1 MARPSM
7 TRDGTIRKGPQS
19 GAGPIAANVCLRR
32 PWSRPL
38 TTRSGR
44 LEGLLS
50 ALQGHLCADDSVI
63 QYAQHGADLQRPRAR
78 SEIFDKAH
86 PRHVVPDGTG
96 LGDPVAQPLIQA
108 NDTCVSCLGA
118 CANEGH
124 ALVAGFVLDCQL
136 QA

>member
-1 MARPSM
+1 MSVTSSQMTISRVGFCANSRGIQRQFPTLLRHLRGPVSGDPGNVGFRGALLGTAR
-7 TRDGTIRKGPQS
+7 
-19 GAGPIAANVCLRR
+19 
-32 PWSRPL
+32 
-38 TTRSGR
+38 
-44 LEGLLS
+44 
-50 ALQGHLCADDSVI
+50 
-63 QYAQHGADLQRPRAR
+63 DLQQTRAR

-96 LGDPVAQPLIQA
+96 LGDPVAQLLIQA

-136 QA
+136 QP